1 MQSINPQYQ
10 VASVQCM
17 PVPPLSS
24 ATGSPQCR
32 RAALAAAMF
41 GAALSGHAWADEY
54 LQQIGGAGGG
64 QFQARCRDGEL
75 LAGFELRAG
84 DDVDAIRPLCVTAYG
99 PRDTSAAS
107 DSAWNG
113 GQGGGPAH
121 VVCPRHTPIVTGL
134 FVFAEGMDTIVVNN
148 IHLFCSLAVDP
159 KAGDSPAAIFDAP
172 GYRNESWFRYSGI
185 SSDTQRCPPGQAAV
199 GVHGRS
205 GIWLDAIGLICAT
218 PRLTVKSI
226 GRIGTGTPAPP
237 RPPGWT
243 ICDAA
248 RDARSRNSP
257 AATTLETQ
265 CAASKTH
272 VQSLGR
278 VGTGTPPPRPPGWT
292 ICDGARS
299 ARARNSPAAPN
310 LEAQCLASG
319 GRL

>member
-1 MQSINPQYQ
+1 MQSISFHIQAPI
-10 VASVQCM
+10 VLRKPAR
-17 PVPPLSS
+17 PLSP
-24 ATGSPQCR
+24 ATGGWRCR
-32 RAALAAAMF
+32 HVTLAVAMSV
-41 GAALSGHAWADEY
+41 AALSGQAWADEY
-54 LQQIGGAGGG
+54 LQPIGGGGGG
-64 QFQARCRDGEL
+64 QFQARCRGSEL

-99 PRDTSAAS
+99 SRETSAAS
-107 DSAWNG
+107 ENAWHG
-113 GQGGGPAH
+113 GDGGGPAH
-121 VVCPRHTPIVTGL
+121 VICPRHTPIVTGM
-134 FVFAEGMDTIVVNN
+134 FVHAEGMDTLVVNN

-159 KAGDSPAAIFDAP
+159 QVDRSPAVAFDAP
-172 GYRNESWFRYSGI
+172 AYQNESWFRYGAI

-205 GIWLDAIGLICAT
+205 GLWLDAIGLICAT
-218 PRLTVKSI
+218 PRLAVKSI
-226 GRIGTGTPAPP
+226 GRADPGSPAPS

-248 RDARSRNSP
+248 RDARARNSP
-257 AATTLETQ
+257 AAPTLETQ

-272 VQSLGR
+272 VQSLGK
-278 VGTGTPPPRPPGWT
+278 VGTGTPSPRPPGWT

-319 GRL
+319 GKL